1 MSAAIASNRGK
12 GSFFPADAPKVQRPR
27 STSVT
32 HVLDR
37 LKAITPEEIAD
48 LAPYIDVAKIGWG
61 LPLLLP
67 RERLRARIKLY
78 QEEGIEVST
87 GGTLLE
93 YAFAQNRVAAFLDEA
108 RGLGFDL
115 IEVSSGILELTPTQV
130 ARLADAVRDHG
141 LPYLIEVGKKDTQ
154 HQLSLKETILQ
165 IAHARTLHPRKV
177 IIESRESGR
186 GVGIY
191 DSDGAIKWDWV
202 RSILGEH
209 PKEELLFEAPM
220 ESQQL
225 QLLREIGA
233 DVNLGNVALTSV
245 APLASE
251 RLGLRGETFGT
262 IRTSRPVK
270 GPPAA
275 KFLYFLLQSYR
286 GLDQSQLAQMSRLP
300 RRTVQS
306 ALESLRQ
313 QGLVQE
319 SISLHDS
326 RRREYR
332 LT

>member
-141 LPYLIEVGKKDTQ
+141 LPVPDRSGEEGYPAPALPERDDPPDRPRPHVAPPQGHHREPGIRRG
-154 HQLSLKETILQ
+154 SGSTIVTGRSNGTGS
-165 IAHARTLHPRKV
+165 ARSSGSTPRRSSS
-177 IIESRESGR
+177 SRLRWRASSSSCSGR
-186 GVGIY
+186 
-191 DSDGAIKWDWV
+191 
-202 RSILGEH
+202 L
-209 PKEELLFEAPM
+209 AP
-220 ESQQL
+220 
-225 QLLREIGA
+225 
-233 DVNLGNVALTSV
+233 T
-245 APLASE
+245 
-251 RLGLRGETFGT
+251 
-262 IRTSRPVK
+262 
-270 GPPAA
+270 
-275 KFLYFLLQSYR
+275 
-286 GLDQSQLAQMSRLP
+286 
-300 RRTVQS
+300 
-306 ALESLRQ
+306 
-313 QGLVQE
+313 
-319 SISLHDS
+319 
-326 RRREYR
+326 
-332 LT
+332 